1 MAAYVIFT
9 REGTTDEQEL
19 KRYSE
24 LALPTLN
31 NRPVTPLAFYGAL
44 DVLEG
49 PAFEG
54 AVVLQFPSVSEARS
68 WYNSPEYQAA
78 AVHRRHGAAYRV
90 FIVEGSLPA

>member
-9 REGTTDEQEL
+9 REGTIDEQEL

-24 LALPTLN
+24 LALPTLT

-54 AVVLQFPSVSEARS
+54 AVVLQFPSMSDA

-78 AVHRRHGAAYRV
+78 ALHRRQGAAYRV
-90 FIVEGSLPA
+90 FIVEGSSPA